1 MEITVLHSTESLFL
15 FVILFYFYCDRKE
28 SEEEEIIMLRLTYS
42 STQVNLMA
50 QTKISTTYTRQNE
63 RELSS
68 TNYSPWFV
76 YIFSRFISSIWQTHI
91 TNYILYT
98 DERERERVAWP
109 RGRENRS

>member
-28 SEEEEIIMLRLTYS
+28 EEEIIMLRLTNS

-50 QTKISTTYTRQNE
+50 QTKINHLHETE
-63 RELSS
+63 RERVEL

>member
-50 QTKISTTYTRQNE
+50 QTKINHLHETE
-63 RELSS
+63 RERVELNELF
-68 TNYSPWFV
+68 TLVCV
-76 YIFSRFISSIWQTHI
+76 YFFSIYQFDLATHI

-98 DERERERVAWP
+98 DERERGRVAWP

>member
-28 SEEEEIIMLRLTYS
+28 EEEIIMLRLTYS

-50 QTKISTTYTRQNE
+50 QTKNQPPTRQDRT